1 MKYSRILFAA
11 VACATAFAAQAQVG
25 THGEVGGTPA
35 EAQAKA
41 TPARPSWATRNPW
54 STSYNPLID
63 FRSLKTR
70 EQVRAELME
79 GRRALLAYEGYL
91 QPTDRA
97 FAYRTPPLA
106 Y

>member
-1 MKYSRILFAA
+1 MKYARIFLAA
-11 VACATAFAAQAQVG
+11 VACATAFAVQAQVG
-25 THGEVGGTPA
+25 THGELGGSATQ
-35 EAQAKA
+35 AQAGP
-41 TPARPSWATRNPW
+41 THVRPSWATKNVW

-70 EQVRAELME
+70 EQVRAELMDN
-79 GRRALLAYEGYL
+79 RLALLAYEGYL

-97 FAYRTPPLA
+97 FAGAPLA